1 MTLKTNRQAFAS
13 RWVHKSGIAVP
24 LIMILCLIF
33 SGIFTNG
40 CTMVGPDTVQ
50 PKAPVPEKWMES
62 DDARIA
68 TEPIDYTQWWE
79 VFRDETLN
87 ELIETAYK
95 QNLTLQIAGI
105 RILEARAQLG
115 IAIGELYPQTQQAR
129 GETSRNRISENQ
141 ANTSPGLDKSYWDY
155 STGFDAAWELD
166 FWGKFRRAVEA
177 GVANLE
183 ASIADY
189 DTFLVSLLA
198 EVAQTYVSIRTTE
211 QRLAYA
217 EDNAAIQ
224 KESLRIATA
233 RFKGG
238 LVTELDVTQ
247 ARTLLETTLATIP
260 SFLADMRTAKNSLA
274 ILLGLMPHEVDA
286 LLVDVK
292 PIPSVPP
299 KVLVDIPADLL
310 RRRPDIQL
318 AELQIATQSPLIGV
332 AKADLY
338 PRFTL
343 LGSIGLR
350 SSDSSQTK
358 AGDSGFSDMFESDSF
373 ELFAGPSIEWNLFN
387 YGRIKNRVRVEDAR
401 LEQLIVNYK
410 DTVLKAY
417 QEVEDALVGFL
428 RRQEE
433 EGFLINSVKA
443 SRRSVELS
451 QQQYLEG
458 LVDYQRV
465 LDAQRSLSEL
475 EDGLSIVTGSVATN
489 LIAMYKALG
498 GGWQIREGQDFVAA
512 EYKEAMR
519 NRTDWG
525 RLLSPE
531 TLEPLATPEDRKK
544 WRWPDW

>member
-40 CTMVGPDTVQ
+40 CTMVGPDTVK

-115 IAIGELYPQTQQAR
+115 IAVGELYPQTQQAR

-332 AKADLY
+332 AQADLY

-358 AGDSGFSDMFESDSF
+358 AGDSGFSDVLESDSI
-373 ELFAGPSIEWNLFN
+373 ELIAGPSIEWNLFN

-433 EGFLINSVKA
+433 EGFLVNSVKA

-512 EYKEAMR
+512 EYIEAMR

-531 TLEPLATPEDRKK
+531 TLEPPATPEDRKK

>member
-1 MTLKTNRQAFAS
+1 
-13 RWVHKSGIAVP
+13 
-24 LIMILCLIF
+24 
-33 SGIFTNG
+33 
-40 CTMVGPDTVQ
+40 MVGPDTVQ
-50 PKAPVPEKWMES
+50 PKAPVPEKWIES

-79 VFRDETLN
+79 VFHDETLN

-115 IAIGELYPQTQQAR
+115 IAVGELYPQTQQAR

-211 QRLAYA
+211 QRLAFA

-260 SFLADMRTAKNSLA
+260 SFLADLRTAKNSLA

-286 LLVDVK
+286 LLVTVK

-332 AKADLY
+332 AQADLY

-433 EGFLINSVKA
+433 EGFLVNSVKA

-489 LIAMYKALG
+489 LIAIYKALG

-512 EYKEAMR
+512 EYIEAMR

-531 TLEPLATPEDRKK
+531 TLEPPATPEDRKK